1 MFSITHMALASA
13 SLVLGA
19 FVLLDTKGTPRHR
32 WMGRLYCFSM
42 IGLNLAALGI
52 YHLTGRFNLFHFTA
66 ILSLAMVLMGW
77 AQVLLRH
84 RLPNWL
90 YRHYIY
96 MCWSYVALVAATFN
110 EGFVRLPP
118 LKALAHHY
126 GNWLILMTQAVL
138 VHRRS
143 FYQPTQE
150 QDSSALWNHWTRM
163 TLTNASV

>member
-1 MFSITHMALASA
+1 MLSITHIVFSLAG
-13 SLVLGA
+13 LVLGA
-19 FVLLDTKGTPRHR
+19 FVFLDIKGSPRHR

-52 YHLTGRFNLFHFTA
+52 YRLTGRFNLFHFTA

-77 AQVLLRH
+77 AQVLLRN

-110 EGFVRLPP
+110 EGFVRLPS
-118 LKALAHHY
+118 LKALVHHY
-126 GNWLILMTQAVL
+126 GNWPILMTQAVL
-138 VHRRS
+138 LCIAALFINRRKIRILARYGTS
-143 FYQPTQE
+143 G
-150 QDSSALWNHWTRM
+150 LK
-163 TLTNASV
+163 